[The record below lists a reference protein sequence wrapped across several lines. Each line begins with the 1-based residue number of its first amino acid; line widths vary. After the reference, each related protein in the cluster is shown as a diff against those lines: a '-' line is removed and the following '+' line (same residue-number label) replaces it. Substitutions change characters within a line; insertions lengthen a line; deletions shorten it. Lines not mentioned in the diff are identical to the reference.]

1 MPPDYIPGDDDEEE
15 SQDPGEEGD
24 DKGADAEGGDDAAT
38 KQEPKPED
46 QEKEDASPT
55 GEDASEES
63 EEGKITAET
72 DAADIKAKLL
82 EILED
87 RDTQNAETVK
97 VQIAQGIKAE
107 RVAAEAEASA
117 EAEAAVVNDLF
128 TKARSEDVDESK
140 LALEELGRRT
150 VEVRERAKLEAPIV
164 EKARKE
170 AAQEFDQV
178 YQTGMDR
185 LLIGLG
191 YADVANSLTDTE
203 KAKLDPRR
211 FNTKEDWTQAVG
223 AAVRLKADGGSSG
236 KNKAKAERRRA
247 TAERVKAGGG
257 TARLPGGRSG
267 DEAESKGQSARDW
280 ILKGK

>member
-1 MPPDYIPGDDDEEE
+1 MPPDYIPGDDDEE
-15 SQDPGEEGD
+15 SQDPGAEGD
-24 DKGADAEGGDDAAT
+24 DKGADAEGGDAAT
-38 KQEPKPED
+38 KEEPKPED

-63 EEGKITAET
+63 EEGEITAKTNE
-72 DAADIKAKLL
+72 ADIKAKLL

-87 RDTQNAETVK
+87 RDTENAETVK

-128 TKARSEDVDESK
+128 TKARSEDEDESK

-185 LLIGLG
+185 LLMGLG

-223 AAVRLKADGGSSG
+223 AAVRLKADGEPSG
-236 KNKAKAERRRA
+236 KNKAKAQRRRA

-267 DEAESKGQSARDW
+267 DEAETKGQSARDW